1 MEKQKTKQK
10 MEKLQKE
17 HEINITKSF
26 TALSITNLL
35 IKSQE
40 ASTFNVLVNKK
51 VAISITKV
59 Y

>member
-1 MEKQKTKQK
+1 MEKQKMKQK

-40 ASTFNVLVNKK
+40 ASTFNVLVKK
-51 VAISITKV
+51 RWP
-59 Y
+59 